1 MLTLTGKPGN
11 YHLHKTINYIILYCT
26 VPYCTIAHTLYY
38 KPNSMHFQISSVSPL
53 VSFFPVQI
61 SIPDFTLH
69 SIYGNPQSPPMSDSF
84 TFFELS

>member
-26 VPYCTIAHTLYY
+26 VPYCTAHTLYY